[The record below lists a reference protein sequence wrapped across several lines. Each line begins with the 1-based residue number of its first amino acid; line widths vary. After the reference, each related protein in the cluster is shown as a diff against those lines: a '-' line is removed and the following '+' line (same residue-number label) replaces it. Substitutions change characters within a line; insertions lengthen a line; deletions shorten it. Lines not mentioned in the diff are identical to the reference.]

1 VVPLHWAIVS
11 EAVDS
16 SERAKALTARF
27 PGAGSDAAPVAI
39 AAALAAVISFFHL
52 WSYGLWEPDEARYA
66 EIARE
71 MVASGNYLIPH
82 LNYVIYIEK
91 PPLLYWLTALSYHIF
106 GVNEFAARFFG
117 ATFAVVG
124 VAATSYFAL
133 RGFGRRHALLAG
145 AILATMPIYAVLGQV
160 LTTDM
165 ILAVLMTVASF
176 ALFMHWRDGGKWC
189 WLAYLAMALGILA
202 KGPVAVVLPVAA
214 MLAFLAW
221 QGELRG
227 AIRRFH
233 AIGGAIAVLAIA
245 APWFIYTIVR
255 VPGYFDFYFVGEYV
269 KRVFEHSYSH
279 PEPIWYY
286 LPVLAGGLLPWSAMV
301 PLMTWRAMAPNPA
314 RRYCLILAVVIVG
327 AFSLASAKLIPYILP
342 ALPPIAI
349 LIADGIISC
358 AWPEAAADG
367 AGLRPPDTRIL
378 GESGVLLGLLGAGTV
393 GAAILA
399 AHFRTPYPYYMR
411 PALYA
416 IGAIL
421 LGGGAAA
428 SLAFLT
434 KRTGAGLAAVV
445 LAIATALMAGTWA
458 RIEAEPLRSYA
469 ALARTIEA
477 RAPNATVICYHRYVQ
492 SLPFYT
498 RRRVILVGAKTELA
512 FGARLAPDRDQWF
525 FRKDADLMRL
535 WRSPGQKVL
544 VLDAPD
550 LARMRDELGPYTL
563 IAREL
568 RKRAILEPREQ
579 ITRK

>member
-1 VVPLHWAIVS
+1 VTELG
-11 EAVDS
+11 DS
-16 SERAKALTARF
+16 GERIGSIAARF
-27 PGAGSDAAPVAI
+27 SGAGSGATPVAI
-39 AAALAAVISFFHL
+39 AVALAAVVSFFHL

-117 ATFAVVG
+117 ALFAVIG

-133 RGFGRRHALLAG
+133 RCFGRRHALLAG

-165 ILAVLMTVASF
+165 ILATLMTVASF
-176 ALFMHWRDGGKWC
+176 ALFMQWREGGRWC
-189 WLAYLAMALGILA
+189 WLAYLAMALGILT
-202 KGPVAVVLPVAA
+202 KGPVAAILPVAA
-214 MLAFLAW
+214 MLAFLVW
-221 QGELRG
+221 EGDLRC
-227 AIRRFH
+227 AIGRFH
-233 AIGGAIAVLAIA
+233 AIAGAIVVLAIA
-245 APWFIYTIVR
+245 APWFIYTIIR
-255 VPGYFDFYFVGEYV
+255 VPGYFDFYFVGEYL
-269 KRVFEHSYSH
+269 KRVFQPSYSH
-279 PEPIWYY
+279 GEPIWYY

-314 RRYCLILAVVIVG
+314 RRYCLALAVVIVG

-349 LIADGIISC
+349 LIADGVISC
-358 AWPEAAADG
+358 AWPEAAADSAGTRG
-367 AGLRPPDTRIL
+367 AALRPPDTRIL

-393 GAAILA
+393 GAAIMA

-421 LGGGAAA
+421 LLGGAAA
-428 SLAFLT
+428 TASFLAR
-434 KRTGAGLAAVV
+434 RTGAGLCAVV
-445 LAIATALMAGTWA
+445 LAIAAALVAGTWA

-469 ALARTIEA
+469 ALARTVEA
-477 RAPNATVICYHRYVQ
+477 RAPDATIICYHRYVQ

-498 RRRVILVGAKTELA
+498 RRRVILIGAKTELA
-512 FGARLAPDRDQWF
+512 FGARRAPDRNQWF
-525 FRKDADLMRL
+525 FKRDADLMRL
-535 WRSPGQKVL
+535 WRSPGRKVL

-550 LARMRDELGPYTL
+550 LARMREELAPYTL
-563 IAREL
+563 IASEF

-579 ITRK
+579 ITRN

>member
-1 VVPLHWAIVS
+1 VS
-11 EAVDS
+11 EVEDS
-16 SERAKALTARF
+16 NERAATIASHSG
-27 PGAGSDAAPVAI
+27 GAESGAAPVAV
-39 AAALAAVISFFHL
+39 AATLAAVVSFFHL

-71 MVASGNYLIPH
+71 MVASGNYLVPH

-91 PPLLYWLTALSYHIF
+91 PPLLYWLTALSYQIF

-117 ATFAVVG
+117 ALFAVLG
-124 VAATSYFAL
+124 VTATSYFGL
-133 RGFGRRHALLAG
+133 RCFGRRHALLAG

-165 ILAVLMTVASF
+165 ILAALMTFASF
-176 ALFMHWRDGGKWC
+176 ALFMHWREGGRWC
-189 WLAYLAMALGILA
+189 WFAYLAMALGILA
-202 KGPVAVVLPVAA
+202 KGPVAAILPVAA
-214 MLAFLAW
+214 MVAFLGW
-221 QGELRG
+221 EGDLRG
-227 AIRRFH
+227 AIGRFH
-233 AIGGAIAVLAIA
+233 ALAGAIVVLAIA

-255 VPGYFDFYFVGEYV
+255 VPGYFDFYFVGEYL
-269 KRVFEHSYSH
+269 KRVFQPSYSH
-279 PEPIWYY
+279 GEPIWYY

-314 RRYCLILAVVIVG
+314 RRYCLVLAVVIVG

-349 LIADGIISC
+349 LIADGIVSC
-358 AWPEAAADG
+358 AWPETTGDRAG
-367 AGLRPPDTRIL
+367 APGGGLRPPDTRIL

-393 GAAILA
+393 GAAIMA

-416 IGAIL
+416 IGAVL
-421 LGGGAAA
+421 LLGGAAA
-428 SLAFLT
+428 SGAFLT
-434 KRTGAGLAAVV
+434 KRTGAGLCAVV
-445 LAIATALMAGTWA
+445 LALAAALMAGTWA

-469 ALARTIEA
+469 MLARAVQA
-477 RAPNATVICYHRYVQ
+477 RAPDATVICYHRYVQ

-512 FGARLAPDRDQWF
+512 FGARLAPDRAQWF
-525 FRKDADLMRL
+525 FRKDADLLRL
-535 WRSPGQKVL
+535 WRSPGRKVL

-550 LARMRDELGPYTL
+550 LARMREELGPYTL
-563 IAREL
+563 IGSEL

-579 ITRK
+579 ITRN

>member
-1 VVPLHWAIVS
+1 MTEVG
-11 EAVDS
+11 DS
-16 SERAKALTARF
+16 SESASAIAAESV
-27 PGAGSDAAPVAI
+27 GAQSNPAPVAI
-39 AAALAAVISFFHL
+39 AVTLAAVVSFFHL

-71 MVASGNYLIPH
+71 MVASGNYLVPH

-117 ATFAVVG
+117 ALFAVVG

-133 RGFGRRHALLAG
+133 RCFGRRHALLAG

-165 ILAVLMTVASF
+165 ILAALMTVASF
-176 ALFMHWRDGGKWC
+176 ALFMHWREGGRWC

-202 KGPVAVVLPVAA
+202 KGPVAAILPVAT
-214 MLAFLAW
+214 MLAFIAW
-221 QGELRG
+221 EGELRG

-233 AIGGAIAVLAIA
+233 AIAGAIVVLAIA
-245 APWFIYTIVR
+245 APWFIYAIIR
-255 VPGYFDFYFVGEYV
+255 VPGYFHFYFVGEYL
-269 KRVFEHSYSH
+269 KRVFQPSYSH
-279 PEPIWYY
+279 GEPIWYY

-301 PLMTWRAMAPNPA
+301 PLMTWRAMTPNPA
-314 RRYCLILAVVIVG
+314 RRYCLVLSVVIVG

-349 LIADGIISC
+349 LIADGVISC
-358 AWPEAAADG
+358 AWPETTADRTRTRG
-367 AGLRPPDTRIL
+367 GGLRPPDTRIL

-421 LGGGAAA
+421 LLGGAAA
-428 SLAFLT
+428 SAAFLT
-434 KRTGAGLAAVV
+434 KRTGAGLFAVV
-445 LAIATALMAGTWA
+445 LAIAAALVAGTWA

-469 ALARTIEA
+469 ALARTVEA
-477 RAPNATVICYHRYVQ
+477 RAPDATIICYHRYVQ

-512 FGARLAPDRDQWF
+512 FGARRAPDRDQWF
-525 FRKDADLMRL
+525 FKKDADLMRL
-535 WRSPGQKVL
+535 WRSPGRKVL

-550 LARMRDELGPYTL
+550 LARMREELGPYTL
-563 IAREL
+563 IASEL

-579 ITRK
+579 ITRN